1 MNIGGGSPGSNAERA
16 DWRCVMARAM
26 TAPPLD
32 AFEMIM
38 PRPGRVSLAALA
50 AVPTVIHLFTG

>member
-1 MNIGGGSPGSNAERA
+1 M
-16 DWRCVMARAM
+16 DRAM
-26 TAPPLD
+26 TASPLD